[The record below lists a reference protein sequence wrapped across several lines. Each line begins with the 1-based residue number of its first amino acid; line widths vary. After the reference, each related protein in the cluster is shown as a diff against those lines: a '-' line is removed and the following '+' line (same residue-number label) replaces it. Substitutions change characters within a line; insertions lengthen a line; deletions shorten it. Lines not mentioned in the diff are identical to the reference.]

1 MTSSLIDQR
10 SLRVRFNE
18 ADPLGVVWHGHYVR
32 YFEDGRESFGAK
44 FGLRYLDFFDHGYVV
59 PVVHI
64 ECNYRRPLRYGDT
77 AIVETE
83 FVPSE
88 AAKIKFKYRL
98 YKSDTK
104 ELIADGSSIQVFLTK
119 DDFVLHLIN
128 PPFFDEWKKQQG
140 LPG

>member
-1 MTSSLIDQR
+1 MIDKR
-10 SLRVRFNE
+10 KIRVRFNE

-44 FGLRYLDFFDHGYVV
+44 YGLRYLDFFDHGFVV

-83 FVPSE
+83 FIPCE
-88 AAKIKFKYRL
+88 AAKIRFKYRL
-98 YKSDTK
+98 YKADSE

-128 PPFFDEWKKQQG
+128 PPFYEEWKNQHG
-140 LPG
+140 ID